1 MTRSLFTC
9 VGDTADHRSRG
20 ATERLLKAIDA
31 LAEADGL
38 DSVTQPLRRIIRALP
53 LGRARDVL
61 HGLPLGH
68 PLHPALVQIP
78 IGAWTCAAVLDLTPG
93 ARRPAHLLVALG
105 VITAVPAAWCGWV
118 DWAEQHEQQ
127 MRTGLVHALGVGAA
141 IALYGGSWAAR
152 GRGHHGL
159 GRVLGFTGAAAATAG
174 AYLGG
179 HVAYRQG
186 AGTNKTE
193 PVAHLVGPGWHPLGR
208 LADLQVGLPVRRTIG
223 DVPLLVVRES
233 EDTVHVLAAR
243 CSHMAG
249 PLTEGEVVDG
259 CVRCPWHG
267 SLFRL
272 TDGWNVGGPATA
284 PQPRFETRT
293 DGDGVLHV
301 RLPEAG

>member
-1 MTRSLFTC
+1 MTRSPFTRT
-9 VGDTADHRSRG
+9 GDTVGHRPQG
-20 ATERLLKAIDA
+20 ATERMLKAVDA

-38 DSVTQPLRRIIRALP
+38 DAVAEPLKRIIRALP

-93 ARRPAHLLVALG
+93 ARRPAHLMVAIG
-105 VITAVPAAWCGWV
+105 VITAVPSAWSGWV
-118 DWAEQHEQQ
+118 DWAEQHERQR
-127 MRTGLVHALGVGAA
+127 RTGLVHALGVGAA
-141 IALYGGSWAAR
+141 IVLYGGSWAAR
-152 GRGHHGL
+152 ARHRHGL
-159 GRVLGFTGAAAATAG
+159 GRFLGFTGAAAATAG

-179 HVAYRQG
+179 HLAYRQG

-193 PVAHLVGPGWHPLGR
+193 PVPHLIEPGWHPLGH
-208 LADLQVGLPVRRTIG
+208 LADLPLGRPARRTVG
-223 DVPLLVVRES
+223 DVPLLVVRET
-233 EDTVHVLAAR
+233 EDTVHVLAAW
-243 CSHMAG
+243 CSHLAG
-249 PLTEGEVVDG
+249 PLTDGEIVAG

-272 TDGWNVGGPATA
+272 ADGWNVGGPATA
-284 PQPRFETRT
+284 PQPRFQTRT
-293 DGDGVLHV
+293 DTDGVLYV